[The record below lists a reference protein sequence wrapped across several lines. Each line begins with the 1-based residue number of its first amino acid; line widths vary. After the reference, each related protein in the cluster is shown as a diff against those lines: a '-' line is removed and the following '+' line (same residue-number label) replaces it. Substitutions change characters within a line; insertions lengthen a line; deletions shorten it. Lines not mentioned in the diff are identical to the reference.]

1 MDNSRASF
9 LVRSGFFN
17 KPFVNELLA
26 HGYRV
31 VAEEER
37 AVSRY
42 TYYDT
47 REGALFQRRY
57 LLRLDESSRMWQL
70 LFKGRTV
77 QEEDTEGNLSL
88 SKLTGVKPLLPHL
101 KAKVSGRE
109 YQLITPS
116 ESRLIFLFERWG
128 FANPHSSG
136 RYRYLYHLAVSAEQD
151 EPSAPDAGAAEVSFI
166 KPLLRD
172 LFGLKVIRFEPLV
185 LGLQKIERPLPG
197 TPIPQR
203 LTVRRS
209 DSIVEACSKVLAKQA
224 YKMWANTEG
233 TILDLHPEYLHDLRV
248 ATRKA
253 RFALKMIEPL
263 MNRERCENLRKELA
277 WIARNLGNVRD
288 IDVFLGALG
297 VRFDRVGASEE
308 VRNRISGS
316 LEKRRSPALK
326 TLRNS
331 LEQARY
337 TQILENLN
345 SIQGQIIAGQS
356 DRDSSTDERTPEALA
371 RESIGKGLKR
381 VTRWLNWR
389 PDELTTSELHR
400 IRIDFKGLRYTCEF
414 FSDFFGNDMHKMIE
428 LFVLYQDCLG
438 TFNDVQV
445 AEERLRSLADSFGND
460 DAARREIMLVLG
472 SLIQIQRDEAEQQR
486 TAFFDLWKK
495 FPRTVC
501 KLEKILGRL
510 S

>member
-337 TQILENLN
+337 TQIL
-345 SIQGQIIAGQS
+345 
-356 DRDSSTDERTPEALA
+356 
-371 RESIGKGLKR
+371 
-381 VTRWLNWR
+381 
-389 PDELTTSELHR
+389 
-400 IRIDFKGLRYTCEF
+400 
-414 FSDFFGNDMHKMIE
+414 
-428 LFVLYQDCLG
+428 
-438 TFNDVQV
+438 
-445 AEERLRSLADSFGND
+445 
-460 DAARREIMLVLG
+460 
-472 SLIQIQRDEAEQQR
+472 
-486 TAFFDLWKK
+486 
-495 FPRTVC
+495 
-501 KLEKILGRL
+501 
-510 S
+510 